1 MVLKIECS
9 SCSLTSSTIYSY
21 FWNRLALL
29 VQLEDLVEM
38 VSLEARDLKVKPEPL
53 ASLEAQAK
61 MDARVDLAAPDLQV
75 PLVP

>member
-1 MVLKIECS
+1 
-9 SCSLTSSTIYSY
+9 
-21 FWNRLALL
+21 L

-38 VSLEARDLKVKPEPL
+38 VSPELRDLKEKPEPL

-61 MDARVDLAAPDLQV
+61 MDALVHLAVQDLLV

>member
-1 MVLKIECS
+1 M
-9 SCSLTSSTIYSY
+9 
-21 FWNRLALL
+21 

-38 VSLEARDLKVKPEPL
+38 VSPELRDLKEKPEPL

-61 MDARVDLAAPDLQV
+61 MDVRVDLAAPDLQV

>member
-1 MVLKIECS
+1 M
-9 SCSLTSSTIYSY
+9 
-21 FWNRLALL
+21 ALL

-38 VSLEARDLKVKPEPL
+38 VSPELRDLKVKPEPL